1 LELEAE
7 DGVDLIGVEWRRAGM
22 RWTPTEDGGGGKRGR
37 TCRPAA
43 AEEGYR
49 TVALLVWVGGGAL
62 AQRWEKGSR
71 RWVES
76 YRPRTDQEETTE
88 IVNGMPKSR
97 EQLP

>member
-1 LELEAE
+1 VLELEAE

-22 RWTPTEDGGGGKRGR
+22 RWTPTEDGGRGKRGR

-62 AQRWEKGSR
+62 GEGI
-71 RWVES
+71 
-76 YRPRTDQEETTE
+76 EEVGGALSPSHRSE